1 MCAIKNT
8 HKYSMSYTG
17 ITNISLPVFDEPVFL
32 AVEYSVPSD
41 EDRVSGPLT
50 GALRDVQHTTRI
62 ELGESKKRR
71 GSFHKTDR
79 NFGHIVVS
87 NIIKLVTDHYFSQ
100 GLAPSN

>member
-17 ITNISLPVFDEPVFL
+17 ITNISLPVFDEPVFF
-32 AVEYSVPSD
+32 AVEHSVPSD

-62 ELGESKKRR
+62 ELGGREQEEKRQ
-71 GSFHKTDR
+71 
-79 NFGHIVVS
+79 
-87 NIIKLVTDHYFSQ
+87 LSQ
-100 GLAPSN
+100 DGQKFWSHSCQ